1 MAIKLEIK
9 NLYKI
14 FGEHPHRAF
23 KYIEKGLNKAQ
34 ILEKTGLSLGVKDA
48 SLAIE
53 EGEIFV
59 IMGLSGSGKSTMVR
73 LLNRLIEPT
82 RGQVLIDGV
91 DIAKM
96 SDAELREVRRK
107 KIAMVFQSFALMPHM
122 SVLDNTAFGMALA
135 GVPAAEREQKA
146 REALRQVGLENYAHA
161 WPDELSGG
169 MRQRVGLA
177 RALAINPDILLM
189 DEAFS
194 ALDPLIRTE
203 MQDELIKLQ
212 AKHQRTI
219 VFISHDLDE
228 AMRIGDRIAI
238 MQNGEVVQVGT
249 PDEILNNPTNDYVRT
264 FFRGVDISQVF
275 SAKDIARRSPVGL
288 IRKTPGFGPRSALKL
303 LQDEDREYG
312 YVIERGNRFVGI
324 VSIDSLKT
332 ALSAGQGIEAALIDA
347 PLAVEAQ
354 TPLSDLLS
362 HVGHAPCAV
371 PVVDEEQ
378 QYIGII
384 SKRMLL
390 QAFNG
395 GGADWLHSAPAPQP
409 EQFNIMDPFHK
420 TLIPLDSWVTH
431 AIDWIVLHFRPLFQG
446 IRVPID
452 YILSAFQQLLLG
464 MPAPVAIIVFALI
477 AWQISSLG
485 MGVATL
491 VSLIA
496 IGAIGAWSQ
505 AMVTL
510 ALVLT
515 ALLFCM
521 VIGLPLGIWLAR
533 SPRAAKIIRPLLDAM
548 QTTPAFVYLVPI
560 VMLFGI
566 GNVPGV
572 VVTIIFALPPIVRL
586 TILGINQVPAD
597 LIEASRSFGASPRQ
611 LLFKVQL
618 PLAMPTIMA
627 GVNQTLMLAL
637 SMVVIA
643 SMIAVG
649 GLGQMVLRGIGRLDM
664 GLATVGGVGIVI
676 LAIILDRLTQAVG
689 RDARSRGNRRWYT
702 TGPLGLIT
710 RPFCR

>member
-1 MAIKLEIK
+1 MADQT
-9 NLYKI
+9 NPW
-14 FGEHPHRAF
+14 GSAPSTDSA
-23 KYIEKGLNKAQ
+23 AQ
-34 ILEKTGLSLGVKDA
+34 AADA
-48 SLAIE
+48 WGGA
-53 EGEIFV
+53 
-59 IMGLSGSGKSTMVR
+59 ST
-73 LLNRLIEPT
+73 
-82 RGQVLIDGV
+82 
-91 DIAKM
+91 A
-96 SDAELREVRRK
+96 A
-107 KIAMVFQSFALMPHM
+107 
-122 SVLDNTAFGMALA
+122 
-135 GVPAAEREQKA
+135 PA
-146 REALRQVGLENYAHA
+146 
-161 WPDELSGG
+161 
-169 MRQRVGLA
+169 
-177 RALAINPDILLM
+177 
-189 DEAFS
+189 
-194 ALDPLIRTE
+194 
-203 MQDELIKLQ
+203 
-212 AKHQRTI
+212 
-219 VFISHDLDE
+219 
-228 AMRIGDRIAI
+228 
-238 MQNGEVVQVGT
+238 
-249 PDEILNNPTNDYVRT
+249 
-264 FFRGVDISQVF
+264 
-275 SAKDIARRSPVGL
+275 
-288 IRKTPGFGPRSALKL
+288 
-303 LQDEDREYG
+303 
-312 YVIERGNRFVGI
+312 
-324 VSIDSLKT
+324 
-332 ALSAGQGIEAALIDA
+332 
-347 PLAVEAQ
+347 
-354 TPLSDLLS
+354 
-362 HVGHAPCAV
+362 
-371 PVVDEEQ
+371 
-378 QYIGII
+378 
-384 SKRMLL
+384 
-390 QAFNG
+390 NG

-464 MPAPVAIIVFALI
+464 MPAPVGDYRLRANRLADLQPRHGGRHSGI
-477 AWQISSLG
+477 ADCHRRHRRV
-485 MGVATL
+485 VA
-491 VSLIA
+491 SHGHS
-496 IGAIGAWSQ
+496 GAGPHRPA
-505 AMVTL
+505 VLHGYRL
-510 ALVLT
+510 A
-515 ALLFCM
+515 A
-521 VIGLPLGIWLAR
+521 GDLA
-533 SPRAAKIIRPLLDAM
+533 SAQPRAAKIIRPLLDAM